1 MPLFLD
7 PTGKSNYGLGICARC
22 QRKMFLEDLHSDP
35 NTPGL
40 KVCIDDLDDYDPYRL
55 APRQADRI
63 TLPFYRPDQDLGN
76 ELNGNPTSILLFAR
90 FTSGTQ
96 PRETQDGQIRDIEQA
111 LHQGTP
117 PWFLDPPVFYDEP
130 PQFGG
135 T

>member
-1 MPLFLD
+1 MPIWLD

-63 TLPFYRPDQDLGN
+63 TLPFYRPDQSLADVDGDATFSLA
-76 ELNGNPTSILLFAR
+76 ELR
-90 FTSGTQ
+90 YTSGSN
-96 PRETQDGQIRDIEQA
+96 PRITENGEYREIEQA
-111 LHQGTP
+111 IDGGTP
-117 PWFLDPPVFYDEP
+117 PWFLVPPE
-130 PQFGG
+130 FGRG
-135 T
+135 P